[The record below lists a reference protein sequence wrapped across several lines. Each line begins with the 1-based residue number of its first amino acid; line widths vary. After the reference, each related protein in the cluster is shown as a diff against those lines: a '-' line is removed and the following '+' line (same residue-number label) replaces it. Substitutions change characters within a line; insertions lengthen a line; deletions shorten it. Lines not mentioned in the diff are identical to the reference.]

1 MSITI
6 AYDNNRYDDRLEMAW
21 GFSCVVEIAAGTI
34 LFDTGGD
41 GSMFLRNMEKLGLDP
56 GGIDLVVLSHI
67 HRDHVGGL
75 EAFLKCNSDV
85 PVYLPESFPQSFKD
99 GVRSHGARMEEVGG
113 PRELLPG
120 AHSTGELD
128 GGIREQSLVVE
139 TEGGVLVITGCAH
152 PGIVNSVRKAKE
164 IGGSDVHVVLG
175 GFHLRGASTAQIESV
190 VESFVQLGVEKVAPC
205 HCTGE
210 NARSL
215 FHQRYGDNY
224 IESGVGRRIVVA
236 DGAED

>member
-1 MSITI
+1 VSITI
-6 AYDNNRYDDRLEMAW
+6 AYDNSRYDDRLETAW
-21 GFSCVVEIAAGTI
+21 GLSCVVEIAAGTI

-56 GGIDLVVLSHI
+56 GGIDSVVLSHI

-85 PVYLPESFPQSFKD
+85 LVYLPASFPQSFKD
-99 GVRSHGARMEEVGG
+99 GVRSHGARLEEVRD

-120 AHSTGELD
+120 VHTTGELD
-128 GGIREQSLVVE
+128 GGIKEQSLVVE
-139 TEGGVLVITGCAH
+139 TKQGLLVVTGCAH
-152 PGIVNSVRKAKE
+152 PGIVNVVREARGIAGNE
-164 IGGSDVHVVLG
+164 VHLVLG
-175 GFHLRGASTAQIESV
+175 GFHLGGASTAQIESV
-190 VESFVQLGVEKVAPC
+190 VESFVQMGVEKVAPC

-224 IESGVGRRIVVA
+224 IESGAGRRMVVA
-236 DGAED
+236 DRAKD